1 MRVLVVTTLVVLLV
15 QCVQC
20 YFNNGEFKS
29 ALALLGCEERDVQHV
44 MVSGRRE
51 ERGLDLELKQGHV
64 VDAVVRNVDL
74 GESDVCNGWLKPL
87 ARDATCLRFQACRF
101 GRGSLA
107 ALLQG
112 VLQGR
117 GSTAVKWLGLHHC
130 AVDAASLNAAL
141 SQLKVG
147 KGGADAADTPA
158 ASASASAAEEEDERA
173 TATGTLNV
181 LDLSHNELDLASIQA
196 VCRIV
201 QRVPSV
207 HTLALDMNPL
217 PPSHVRALSQ
227 GLKKGSAA
235 SSLGTLSL
243 SGCGLCD
250 KSASSVV
257 SLLKSQ
263 TTLTCLDLSSN
274 VLGVDFM
281 ERLASA
287 LRKGVGQGLQELDL
301 SYTSVGDGGCS
312 VLTHALRSGHLPSL
326 RSLKL
331 RGIGATAKSLNALL
345 AVVMDT
351 DAAAATVL
359 QCIDIS
365 GNDLFTSKKKK
376 ASGNNGAKAIP
387 QKFLAAVKSLGLD
400 EALKNSLDL
409 SMSSFEAYGL
419 VGGKEQKAKRY
430 SRRSNSNYQ
439 RSLRA
444 LKNDA
449 AFKALQ
455 NEDGTR
461 RGQRVLEHRKV
472 AINHDPSTKED
483 LARLQE
489 RHSIKVVAQLV
500 VAMAAPEAAIS
511 LRDLQLNRVGLTPT
525 HMARISQ
532 LVQKKLAGVER
543 AEEGEVGNQRS
554 PCVVSVRFNNLPPSA
569 VEAMGELSIDI
580 AF

>member
-1 MRVLVVTTLVVLLV
+1 
-15 QCVQC
+15 
-20 YFNNGEFKS
+20 
-29 ALALLGCEERDVQHV
+29 
-44 MVSGRRE
+44 
-51 ERGLDLELKQGHV
+51 
-64 VDAVVRNVDL
+64 
-74 GESDVCNGWLKPL
+74 
-87 ARDATCLRFQACRF
+87 
-101 GRGSLA
+101 
-107 ALLQG
+107 
-112 VLQGR
+112 
-117 GSTAVKWLGLHHC
+117 
-130 AVDAASLNAAL
+130 
-141 SQLKVG
+141 
-147 KGGADAADTPA
+147 
-158 ASASASAAEEEDERA
+158 
-173 TATGTLNV
+173 
-181 LDLSHNELDLASIQA
+181 
-196 VCRIV
+196 
-201 QRVPSV
+201 
-207 HTLALDMNPL
+207 
-217 PPSHVRALSQ
+217 
-227 GLKKGSAA
+227 
-235 SSLGTLSL
+235 
-243 SGCGLCD
+243 
-250 KSASSVV
+250 
-257 SLLKSQ
+257 
-263 TTLTCLDLSSN
+263 
-274 VLGVDFM
+274 
-281 ERLASA
+281 
-287 LRKGVGQGLQELDL
+287 
-301 SYTSVGDGGCS
+301 
-312 VLTHALRSGHLPSL
+312 
-326 RSLKL
+326 
-331 RGIGATAKSLNALL
+331 
-345 AVVMDT
+345 MDT

-419 VGGKEQKAKRY
+419 GGGKEQKAKRY
-430 SRRSNSNYQ
+430 SRRRNSNYQ

-461 RGQRVLEHRKV
+461 RGQRVLEHRKM

-543 AEEGEVGNQRS
+543 AEEEEVGNQRS